1 MQAYAA
7 CDDPELREVVR
18 QGFGDLVAYAE
29 RVSGLPPEEVAR
41 FFATGMLLNVFASM
55 GQIGEDAE
63 PWALRLLEAL
73 RDKHESFFFDA
84 EVSDE
89 SQTKSNHKLLWAFVL
104 TSVAGFMVTLD
115 NLVVTTALPGDPH
128 DLGAGLD
135 GLEWTVN
142 AYTLTFAVLLL
153 TGAALGD
160 RFGRRRLLAIGLALF
175 TASSAAA
182 ALAPSIGALDA
193 ARALQGI
200 GGAIVMPLT
209 LTILSAAVPAE
220 RRGLA
225 LGAWGGI
232 TGLAVAFGPLVGG
245 AVVSGIS
252 WQWIFWLN
260 VPIGLVLV
268 PLVLLRLDE
277 SRGPWDRLDLPG
289 PRARRRRPA
298 RDRLGPRARERARL
312 GLARDH
318 RRDPGRLRRDGAVR
332 RSGSCARRAPMLP
345 MRFFRNRAF
354 ALANAASLF
363 FSFGM
368 FGSIFLLAQFFQT
381 VQGYSPLGSG
391 LRILPW
397 TAMPM
402 IVAPIAGALSDR
414 IGGHRLMGAGLA
426 LQAIGLA
433 WIAAI
438 STPTMPYVD
447 VVRPFTI
454 SGVGMALFFAPVANV
469 VLSSV
474 RPVEQGQASGANNAI
489 RELGG
494 VLGVAVLASIFAHDG
509 GYDTAETFVNGMN
522 AAVYVGAAVVGVG
535 AVAAFL
541 IRPLRWRRAEV
552 VERPAELELAA

>member
-1 MQAYAA
+1 MSHKIK
-7 CDDPELREVVR
+7 
-18 QGFGDLVAYAE
+18 G
-29 RVSGLPPEEVAR
+29 
-41 FFATGMLLNVFASM
+41 
-55 GQIGEDAE
+55 
-63 PWALRLLEAL
+63 
-73 RDKHESFFFDA
+73 
-84 EVSDE
+84 
-89 SQTKSNHKLLWAFVL
+89 NHTLLWAFVI
-104 TSVAGFMVTLD
+104 TSAAGFMVTLD
-115 NLVVTTALPGDPH
+115 NLVVTTALPVIRQ
-128 DLGAGLD
+128 DLGAGLS

-160 RFGRRRLLAIGLALF
+160 RFGRRRLLAIGLTVF

-182 ALAPSIGALDA
+182 ALAPSIGFLDA

-260 VPIGLVLV
+260 VPIGLVLI

-277 SRGPWDRLDLPG
+277 SRGEWNRLDLPG
-289 PRARRRRPA
+289 LALAGIGLLGIVWGLVRGNSVGWSSFEIVGSIAAGAAVLALFVLWELRAP
-298 RDRLGPRARERARL
+298 
-312 GLARDH
+312 
-318 RRDPGRLRRDGAVR
+318 
-332 RSGSCARRAPMLP
+332 APMLP
-345 MRFFRNRAF
+345 MRFFRNRTF

-402 IVAPIAGALSDR
+402 IIAPIAGALSDR

-426 LQAIGLA
+426 LQGIGLA

-438 STPTMPYVD
+438 SSPTLPYVD
-447 VVRPFTI
+447 VVAPFAL
-454 SGVGMALFFAPVANV
+454 SGAGMALFFAPVANV

-474 RPVEQGQASGANNAI
+474 RVEEQGQASGANNAI

-494 VLGVAVLASIFAHDG
+494 VLGVAVLASIFAQEG
-509 GYDTAETFVNGMN
+509 GYRTGHTFVHGMSV
-522 AAVYVGAAVVGVG
+522 AVYVGAAI
-535 AVAAFL
+535 VAAGSVASFL
-541 IRPLRWRRAEV
+541 IRRRSTVRAQT
-552 VERPAELELAA
+552 AELVGELEAAA